1 MHAQPMS
8 LDEQQAAFIRQAAQA
23 QGAPNLPHLAQ
34 QPPRPQVPPSA
45 FNGSMA
51 PQAGNGV
58 IPQPPHSA
66 ATAQQQALLLRQQ
79 QAARQ
84 ASGSTPLSAP
94 TDGGPPFAV
103 PVYPLFT
110 RITPMEPGVEFPFLE
125 PADQQR
131 VKSWMERDLAYE
143 KELLAAKR
151 TRKTELNG
159 IAQEVFTR
167 EDWLGGPDERPPA
180 RMRIRMEADRSREH
194 SKGKRG
200 AERKEIRM

>member
-1 MHAQPMS
+1 MHAQPPS
-8 LDEQQAAFIRQAAQA
+8 LDEQQAAFIRQAAQG
-23 QGAPNLPHLAQ
+23 QGAPNLAHLAQ
-34 QPPRPQVPPSA
+34 QQGRPQAPPSG

-51 PQAGNGV
+51 GQGGNGTTS
-58 IPQPPHSA
+58 QPPLNA

-84 ASGSTPLSAP
+84 ASGSLPLSAP

-110 RITPMEPGVEFPFLE
+110 RVTPMEPGVDFPSIE

-143 KELLAAKR
+143 KELLEAKR
-151 TRKTELNG
+151 TRKMETNS

-167 EDWLGGPDERPPA
+167 QDWLGAPDERPPA
-180 RMRIRMEADRSREH
+180 RMRIRMVADRSREH